1 MEDFLIYSEDK
12 TEVVGFK
19 EGLQGVVVIPDNVV
33 RICARAFSNC
43 YEITSVYIPEGVQE
57 IGHSAFSGCESLV
70 SVHLPSTIT
79 SIEGGT
85 FADCI

>member
-43 YEITSVYIPEGVQE
+43 YEITSVYIIEKEQK
-57 IGHSAFSGCESLV
+57 IKKSKIYDCQSLV
-70 SVHLPSTIT
+70 SMSR
-79 SIEGGT
+79 
-85 FADCI
+85 